1 MATGGM
7 RSAHLPDGR
16 ELPVLGLGTW
26 KMGETGARAADEVR
40 VLRRA
45 LDLGISLI
53 DTAEI
58 YASGGSEQV
67 VGEAIQGRRDEV
79 FLVSKVAP
87 RNASRRGT
95 IRACEAS
102 LKRLGTDVIDLYL
115 LHWIGGT
122 PLAETI
128 AAFEALK
135 ADGKIRAWGV
145 SNFDTGDME
154 EMPAGAQCGANQVL
168 YNPQARGIEFSLI
181 PYCQAHGVPIMAY
194 TPLGEGGRVLKHPV
208 VAEIA
213 KRHGATPAQVALA
226 WGIRLPGVVTIP
238 KTATLARVEENL
250 GAVRLTLTEADL
262 ADIDQAFPPPR
273 TKRSLEMI

>member
-7 RSAHLPDGR
+7 RSVRLPDGR
-16 ELPVLGLGTW
+16 DMAVLGLGTW
-26 KMGETGARAADEVR
+26 KMGENRARAADEVR
-40 VLRRA
+40 VVRRA

-102 LKRLGTDVIDLYL
+102 LKRLCTEVIDLYL

-122 PLAETI
+122 PVAETI
-128 AAFEALK
+128 EAFETLR

-154 EMPAGAQCGANQVL
+154 AMPAEARCATNQVL

-181 PYCQAHGVPIMAY
+181 PHCQSHGVPVMAY
-194 TPLGEGGRVLKHPV
+194 TPLGEGGRVLNHPV
-208 VAEIA
+208 IAEIA
-213 KRHGATPAQVALA
+213 RRHGVTAAQVAIA

-250 GAVRLTLTEADL
+250 GAVQLTLTEADL
-262 ADIDQAFPPPR
+262 ADIDHAFPPPR
-273 TKRSLEMI
+273 TKRPLEMI